1 MWQIEAITAIVYV
14 FIVAFTVLDVRN
26 RTFIDQVFIA
36 LSRRSSSSHQLL
48 PLVELSNINPASPSR
63 CHGESSE
70 STASIS
76 PIPAFYIYRPNGAAV
91 PLVPLDEL
99 PSWLRIGAENWY
111 DAEWRRYMRLASEQ
125 PVMKVGE
132 YDVFARVGSD
142 TYMMPRGIQIEDTDT
157 GSRKVTYHLQRSYE
171 DGGETPGN
179 LSDDDARWLRLFSPS
194 IFEADSYRNDIEDQE
209 VVTAP
214 PPSPDRATHPVTF
227 SYFDLPIRT
236 FDRSSHQG
244 HECSPSPPPQTP
256 LGGNDDL
263 SRTCSNGS
271 GSRFFSSA
279 TDITTPPS
287 TPFSVASNFG
297 GNYFPILPSLP
308 VGMAQ
313 SAPPDLEAGAYE
325 QPSEEVYSRIRG
337 SSCD

>member
-1 MWQIEAITAIVYV
+1 MH
-14 FIVAFTVLDVRN
+14 R
-26 RTFIDQVFIA
+26 
-36 LSRRSSSSHQLL
+36 SHRSSSSHQLL
-48 PLVELSNINPASPSR
+48 PLAELSNVNLASTSR

-70 STASIS
+70 STGSIS
-76 PIPAFYIYRPNGAAV
+76 PIPAFYLYRPSGVAV

-111 DAEWRRYMRLASEQ
+111 GAEWRRYMRLASEQ

-142 TYMMPRGIQIEDTDT
+142 TFMMPRWIQVEDTNI

-194 IFEADSYRNDIEDQE
+194 IFEADSYRNDMEDQQT
-209 VVTAP
+209 VSAP
-214 PPSPDRATHPVTF
+214 PPSPECAVHPVSF

-236 FDRSSHQG
+236 FDRSSHQN
-244 HECSPSPPPQTP
+244 HECNPSPPQTP
-256 LGGNDDL
+256 LGGNDEL

-279 TDITTPPS
+279 TDVTTAPS
-287 TPFSVASNFG
+287 SPFSMASNFG
-297 GNYFPILPSLP
+297 GNYFPILPALP

-313 SAPPDLEAGAYE
+313 SAPPDLEASVYE
-325 QPSEEVYSRIRG
+325 HPSEAVYSRVRA
-337 SSCD
+337 SSYD